1 MDKHA
6 SFFRPA
12 SSALKE
18 LPPTERG
25 GKYEFLDLALAVP
38 MSWIEVKRKLARSVK
53 VVVINNPIVPEL
65 DFNLDTISRIC
76 QRDVIDVIG

>member
-1 MDKHA
+1 M
-6 SFFRPA
+6 
-12 SSALKE
+12 
-18 LPPTERG
+18 
-25 GKYEFLDLALAVP
+25 DLALAVP

-53 VVVINNPIVPEL
+53 VVVINNPKVPEL